1 MVPGS
6 QRNCKPRALDHL
18 GASQLQKSQR
28 ASTAQAPG
36 RILLIQPLGTCQHQ
50 PPPMAL
56 SSSWWPLG
64 SQEFPQTLASGWAQ
78 HQANYQDQVFDPT
91 HHQANSHNPRIPC
104 HLMSHGPLWVQT
116 PDRLLQTQAPSLLSI
131 TRPAPRPYPQG
142 WFPWAHA
149 CSPYHTRLDP
159 QTQLPLAP

>member
-18 GASQLQKSQR
+18 GVSQLQKSQR

-56 SSSWWPLG
+56 SG
-64 SQEFPQTLASGWAQ
+64 SGGLWVPKSFHKPWLLAGPSTRPTTK
-78 HQANYQDQVFDPT
+78 DQVFDPT

-104 HLMSHGPLWVQT
+104 HLMPHWPLWVQT
-116 PDRLLQTQAPSLLSI
+116 PDRLLQTQAPSL
-131 TRPAPRPYPQG
+131 
-142 WFPWAHA
+142 FH
-149 CSPYHTRLDP
+149 H
-159 QTQLPLAP
+159 